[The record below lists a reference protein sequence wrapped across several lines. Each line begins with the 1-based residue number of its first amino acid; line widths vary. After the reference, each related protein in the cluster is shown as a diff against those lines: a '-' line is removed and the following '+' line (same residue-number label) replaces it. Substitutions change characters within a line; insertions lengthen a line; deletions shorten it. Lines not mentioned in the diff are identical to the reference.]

1 MKNGSLSLIYGN
13 RLMVIC
19 ACFYLAWWIITFR
32 PPEPKGT
39 LVGRICLV
47 MAFLTGLGGLFWCI
61 KELNTQTDSAVNR
74 GIPGMMIVTGGI
86 AAYLILLTITGK
98 IMHRQV
104 TSELL
109 IITGWTVLELCLLN
123 YWYQQGS
130 LQTGWAV
137 GFAVIVI
144 AAAVVSLI
152 CYLLYYNLPYVQGY
166 IDGCIPL
173 GLVAVIMSGINLA
186 VWTGMR

>member
-1 MKNGSLSLIYGN
+1 MKNGSVSLIYGN
-13 RLMVIC
+13 WLMVIC

-39 LVGRICLV
+39 PVGRICLV

-74 GIPGMMIVTGGI
+74 GIPGM
-86 AAYLILLTITGK
+86 
-98 IMHRQV
+98 
-104 TSELL
+104 
-109 IITGWTVLELCLLN
+109 
-123 YWYQQGS
+123 
-130 LQTGWAV
+130 
-137 GFAVIVI
+137 VIVL

-152 CYLLYYNLPYVQGY
+152 FYLLYYNLPYTQEYV
-166 IDGCIPL
+166 DGCIPL
-173 GLVAVIMSGINLA
+173 GLVAVVMAGINLA